1 VFNRTTTLAVL
12 HDVGLAAWFGGAWM
26 GAIGLNGATIEVD
39 DHTQRTRVANAGWFR
54 WAPIAGASLLGH
66 VASAYALGRLLP
78 APEGRAQGSAGLRR
92 LRTAVTIA
100 AMISTAETGISG
112 QRVVRGGDVPVATA
126 TRPIAATPPEVAAAQ
141 RRLGVAQWLVP
152 TFTGALLVLEA
163 IQRQQGSPVA
173 VKDPG
178 LSGAPRGTRR
188 RASAR

>member
-1 VFNRTTTLAVL
+1 VFNRTTALSVI

-26 GAIGLNGATIEVD
+26 GAVGLNGATIEVD

-54 WAPIAGASLLGH
+54 WAPIAGAALLGH

-78 APEGRAQGSAGLRR
+78 TPEGREQGSAGVRR
-92 LRTAVTIA
+92 VRTAVTLA

-152 TFTGALLVLEA
+152 TFTSAIFVLEA
-163 IQRQQGSPVA
+163 IQRQQGSAVA
-173 VKDPG
+173 ATD
-178 LSGAPRGTRR
+178 RR
-188 RASAR
+188 